1 MTLLR
6 KRSVKKLIIKR
17 IKLNINA
24 NMDIRRGDVAIVG
37 VLRSVNTTDGSP
49 SVATATGVHFADTQN
64 AKNDVAPA
72 AGLPSA

>member
-1 MTLLR
+1 
-6 KRSVKKLIIKR
+6 
-17 IKLNINA
+17 
-24 NMDIRRGDVAIVG
+24 MDIRRGDVPLVA